1 MGVFLRAAFFLS
13 FLRLA
18 LYFIAGI
25 GIVYAIAKWLNQY
38 YPRHRGNDRHFT
50 ASVTLLHTRP
60 RSLPSVSQKT
70 ETPLM

>member
-25 GIVYAIAKWLNQY
+25 GIAYAIAKWLN
-38 YPRHRGNDRHFT
+38 RR
-50 ASVTLLHTRP
+50 
-60 RSLPSVSQKT
+60 
-70 ETPLM
+70 